1 MFKVLLLVSLLEQ
14 VWCND
19 NTFDIVWANQPEKEL
34 LKGDETKVAFRD
46 IAFEIMTRK
55 IFEAYIFACKHTENS
70 FVPESWRLQE
80 PHTIPNDIKFDKK
93 IEGLLDIKFSAW
105 NIKISGLQD
114 IVIEQFHIIRH
125 VGR

>member
-46 IAFEIMTRK
+46 IAFEVMMRK
-55 IFEAYIFACKHTENS
+55 IFETYIFACKHTENS

>member
-1 MFKVLLLVSLLEQ
+1 MYQVPLLLSLLEQ
-14 VWCND
+14 ISCHN

-46 IAFEIMTRK
+46 IAFEVMTRK
-55 IFEAYIFACKHTENS
+55 IFEAYIFASKHTESS
-70 FVPESWRLQE
+70 FVPESWLLKE
-80 PHTIPNDIKFDKK
+80 PHKITNNVKFEKK
-93 IEGLLDIKFSAW
+93 IDGLLDIKFSAW

-114 IVIEQFHIIRH
+114 IVIEQFHFIRH